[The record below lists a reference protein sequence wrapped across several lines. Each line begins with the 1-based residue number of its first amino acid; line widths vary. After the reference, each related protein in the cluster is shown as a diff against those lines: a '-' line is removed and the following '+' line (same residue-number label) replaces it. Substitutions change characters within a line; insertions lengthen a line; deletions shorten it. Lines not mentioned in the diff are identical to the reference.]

1 LPIFRLN
8 RVFPVARGVKA
19 FLNLK
24 AGLTRGAVPDVER
37 HEKQAKKLRNAQ
49 QLVREQRKTLRSK
62 DQELKEQDRNLK
74 RERQRNY
81 KRNREL
87 RQQRLEIFQLNNEL
101 AATRRWVKNAEN
113 GPLSPHASGAP
124 EVGRLPDFVVI
135 GAQKCGTG
143 FFYRLLTQHP
153 HVEPAAAKELH
164 FFDRQE
170 HFSKGIEWYRRFF
183 PTPMP
188 EDGQK
193 SITGEGSPSYLIN
206 RHAPERLAG
215 AVPEARLIVLLR
227 NPVDRA
233 YSHYHHVMRNGKE
246 TRSFEEA
253 IEEGRARLLEEDNEP
268 SRPGLA
274 ESPDP
279 GNSHPLVLQY
289 LRRGIYVDQ
298 LLRWREFFP
307 REQMLVLKSEDFFKR
322 PQESLKLV
330 QSFLEVPYWE
340 PELPPRRTKP
350 RYEPMDPATRRLLE
364 EFFEPH
370 NRRLYDYLGVD
381 FGW

>member
-37 HEKQAKKLRNAQ
+37 HEKQAKQLRNAR

-74 RERQRNY
+74 RERHRNY

-113 GPLSPHASGAP
+113 GPLAPHASGAP

-143 FFYRLLTQHP
+143 FFYRLLTRHP
-153 HVEPAAAKELH
+153 NVEPAAAKELH

-183 PTPMP
+183 PTLMP

-193 SITGEGSPSYLIN
+193 SITGEGSPSYLID

-274 ESPDP
+274 ES
-279 GNSHPLVLQY
+279 Y

-298 LLRWREFFP
+298 LLRWREFFGD
-307 REQMLVLKSEDFFKR
+307 EQMLVLKSEDFFKR

-330 QSFLEVPYWE
+330 QSFLEVPYRE
-340 PELPPRRTKP
+340 PELPPHRAKP
-350 RYEPMDPATRRLLE
+350 RYEPMDPATRRQLE